1 MQDVKEQ
8 VRRPSPASR
17 PQPLTF
23 DGTSLW
29 MGSWDTDHIYQI
41 DPKNGAVLQEIAAP
55 GKPYGLAVL
64 DKELR
69 VVVSIGD
76 DDDRYFYRFI
86 PGTGFDLASKTACP
100 DLTGSH
106 LACDGNL
113 LYLGQMHYRRVLIM
127 GPDGTIQRQVPLPSR
142 IGGMGF
148 RSGTLYVISADE
160 EFESLHFATLDAQS
174 EKAEITEIAT
184 IPFDA
189 RSLAFDGQVWWTS
202 HREASQIVS
211 FTV

>member
-1 MQDVKEQ
+1 MQNVKEQ
-8 VRRPSPASR
+8 VRRPSPGSR
-17 PQPLTF
+17 PQPLAF

-41 DPKNGAVLQEIAAP
+41 DPTNGAVLQEVAAP

-64 DKELR
+64 GNELR
-69 VVVSIGD
+69 AVLSVGA
-76 DDDRYFYRFI
+76 DDDRYFYRFS

-106 LACDGNL
+106 LASDGGL
-113 LYLGQMHYRRVLIM
+113 LYLAQMHYRRILII
-127 GPDGTIQRQVPLPSR
+127 GRDASIQREVPLPSP

-148 RSGTLYVISADE
+148 YSGTLYVISADD
-160 EFESLHFATLDAQS
+160 EFENLHFSTFNS
-174 EKAEITEIAT
+174 HEEKPAITEVAT

>member
-1 MQDVKEQ
+1 MQNVKEQ
-8 VRRPSPASR
+8 VRRTSPGSR
-17 PQPLTF
+17 PQPLAF
-23 DGTSLW
+23 DGASLW

-55 GKPYGLAVL
+55 GKPYGLAML
-64 DKELR
+64 GNELR
-69 VVVSIGD
+69 VVVSIGA

-106 LACDGNL
+106 LASDGEL
-113 LYLGQMHYRRVLIM
+113 LYLAQMHYRRILII
-127 GPDGTIQRQVPLPSR
+127 GPDGSIQREVPLPSR

-148 RSGTLYVISADE
+148 RSGTLHVISADE
-160 EFESLHFATLDAQS
+160 EFENLHFATFNPQS
-174 EKAEITEIAT
+174 EKPTITEVAT
-184 IPFDA
+184 MPFDA

>member
-8 VRRPSPASR
+8 VRRPSPGSR
-17 PQPLTF
+17 PQPLAF

-29 MGSWDTDHIYQI
+29 MGSWDTDHIYQLE
-41 DPKNGAVLQEIAAP
+41 PKSGNVLAEIAAP

-69 VVVSIGD
+69 VVVSIGEN
-76 DDDRYFYRFI
+76 DDRYFYRFV
-86 PGTGFDLASKTACP
+86 PGIGFDLASKEACP

-106 LACDGNL
+106 LASDGNL
-113 LYLGQMHYRRVLIM
+113 LYLAQMHYRRILVI
-127 GPDGTIQRQVPLPSR
+127 GPDGSIQREIPLPSR

-160 EFESLHFATLDAQS
+160 EFENLHFATFNVNS
-174 EKAEITEIAT
+174 GKPEVTEVAS

-189 RSLAFDGQVWWTS
+189 RSLAFDGGAWWTS

>member
-1 MQDVKEQ
+1 MQNVKEQ
-8 VRRPSPASR
+8 VRRTSPGSR
-17 PQPLTF
+17 PQPLAF

-41 DPKNGAVLQEIAAP
+41 DPKKGAVLQEIAVP
-55 GKPYGLAVL
+55 GKPYGLAML
-64 DKELR
+64 GNELR
-69 VVVSIGD
+69 VVVSIGA

-106 LACDGNL
+106 LASDGEL
-113 LYLGQMHYRRVLIM
+113 LYLAQMHYRRILIIR
-127 GPDGTIQRQVPLPSR
+127 PDGSIRREVPLPSR

-148 RSGTLYVISADE
+148 RSGTMHVISADE
-160 EFESLHFATLDAQS
+160 EFENLHFATFNPQLEKPTIS
-174 EKAEITEIAT
+174 EVAT